1 MMKSFSCLINS
12 LALLLATASHPVSGG
27 GSHSDLLHP
36 FSLLSRR
43 SVYDPATF
51 GSHAMHN
58 PQVWIDMF
66 RKDTASFAA
75 RAAEIDPKRS
85 ADFSGAFSR
94 ILSELSLQGGPGLNC
109 VALCR
114 LREECLRAAG
124 FEDIFESVKRE
135 ENAAA
140 LRLLPSV
147 LAYLDDEDVRWVAED
162 PRRRRRDAASAER
175 ARERLRRALCGVLAG
190 NIFDLGAAASIER
203 FEKAKAGAGS
213 GGAESGN
220 AESDA
225 PPAGFVATSEWVRNR
240 PLAVDHV
247 GEFLDRALPLPQKGL
262 LEYRKVLIFVDN
274 CGADLVCGVLPFVR
288 DLFLAADGGAGGGLE
303 VVLCANERPS
313 INDVTAEEL
322 QKILQSLVVS
332 ASASASSEEA
342 SESYSQSSES
352 SEPSEGLA
360 LLASCV
366 ESGRLRVV
374 STGNDMPVIDLRRV
388 SRALDDEALAG
399 CDLCVFEGMGR
410 GIETNLRT
418 TLAVDSLNLGMVK
431 HHEVAHLL
439 GGSLYDSVCAFKK
452 GTGEDVH
459 DTETGPVAKLP
470 WRRMIGDWREPHDF

>member
-1 MMKSFSCLINS
+1 M
-12 LALLLATASHPVSGG
+12 
-27 GSHSDLLHP
+27 
-36 FSLLSRR
+36 
-43 SVYDPATF
+43 
-51 GSHAMHN
+51 
-58 PQVWIDMF
+58 
-66 RKDTASFAA
+66 
-75 RAAEIDPKRS
+75 
-85 ADFSGAFSR
+85 
-94 ILSELSLQGGPGLNC
+94 
-109 VALCR
+109 
-114 LREECLRAAG
+114 
-124 FEDIFESVKRE
+124 
-135 ENAAA
+135 
-140 LRLLPSV
+140 
-147 LAYLDDEDVRWVAED
+147 
-162 PRRRRRDAASAER
+162 
-175 ARERLRRALCGVLAG
+175 
-190 NIFDLGAAASIER
+190 
-203 FEKAKAGAGS
+203 
-213 GGAESGN
+213 
-220 AESDA
+220 
-225 PPAGFVATSEWVRNR
+225 
-240 PLAVDHV
+240 
-247 GEFLDRALPLPQKGL
+247 
-262 LEYRKVLIFVDN
+262 
-274 CGADLVCGVLPFVR
+274 
-288 DLFLAADGGAGGGLE
+288 
-303 VVLCANERPS
+303 
-313 INDVTAEEL
+313 TAEEL

-410 GIETNLRT
+410 GIATNLRT